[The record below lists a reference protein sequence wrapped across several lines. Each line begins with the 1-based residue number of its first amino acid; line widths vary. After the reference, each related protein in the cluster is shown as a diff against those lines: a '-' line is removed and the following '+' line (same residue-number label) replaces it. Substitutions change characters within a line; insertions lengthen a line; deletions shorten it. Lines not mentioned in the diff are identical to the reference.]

1 MKQFR
6 KKAITSLAVAS
17 LAGIFCLAQSTNI
30 SAETTS
36 ETTHPTIQQ
45 VKDLKEQLE
54 KKLQDPSK
62 KYDTIDKLETEF
74 IFNHKGNGIFWHEG
88 WNLSHEGTTYVTY
101 ELEDSFTTEIFKTKF
116 KKTEEEAKKLVDEY
130 LQKLYKVYKEKL
142 DENKN

>member
-101 ELEDSFTTEIFKTKF
+101 ELEDSFTTDIFKTKF
-116 KKTEEEAKKLVDEY
+116 HKSDDEAKNLVDKY
-130 LQKLYKVYKEKL
+130 LQDIIQSYKKAL
-142 DENKN
+142 DESKS